1 MSKNTSP
8 SIGPT
13 PFSSRLTSID
23 AFRAITLLL
32 MIWVND
38 FWTLK
43 GIPGWLG
50 HAEAAEDRMGFSD
63 VIFPAFLFIVGLSL
77 PIAIQN
83 RLKKGDSIVRLSKHI
98 FWRSFAL
105 LIMGVVHVNLGNYSQ
120 EALISKPVWQI
131 LTTISFFLIWLDY
144 PRNKKY
150 PVVLQVGGVAL
161 LIFLAAIY
169 KGHSEPGVVW
179 MQPKWWGIL
188 GLIGWSY
195 LIVGFVFL
203 MSKGK
208 LAIQWAGL
216 FFLLLFNSTAQ
227 LGWLDSLSGI
237 REYVWIV
244 GDGSMP
250 ALVMAG
256 VITTLYYVNGNL
268 KRFWIFAAV
277 FAAAMIGFGFAIRP
291 WFDISKIRATPSWV
305 SICIGI
311 SVLCFAVLAYIID
324 IKGKKGWY
332 NWIKPAGVSTLTCFL
347 LPYIHSAFLQMTT
360 VRLPVSLRTGAIGL
374 GKSFLFALLI
384 IGIVWVLQKWR
395 MRLKL

>member
-1 MSKNTSP
+1 
-8 SIGPT
+8 
-13 PFSSRLTSID
+13 
-23 AFRAITLLL
+23 
-32 MIWVND
+32 V
-38 FWTLK
+38 
-43 GIPGWLG
+43 
-50 HAEAAEDRMGFSD
+50 
-63 VIFPAFLFIVGLSL
+63 

-83 RLKKGDSIVRLSKHI
+83 RLKKGDTIFRLSKHI
-98 FWRSFAL
+98 LGRSLAL
-105 LIMGVVHVNLGNYSQ
+105 LIMGVVHVNLGNYSE
-120 EALISKPVWQI
+120 EAMMSKPIWQI
-131 LTTISFFLIWLDY
+131 LTTVSFFLIWLDY
-144 PRNKKY
+144 PKGKKY
-150 PVVLQVGGVAL
+150 PVVLQVTGVAL

-169 KGHSEPGVVW
+169 KGKSAEGLVW
-179 MQPKWWGIL
+179 MQPKWSGIL

-203 MSKGK
+203 LSKGK
-208 LAIQWAGL
+208 LALQWAAL
-216 FFLLLFNSTAQ
+216 FFFLLFNSAAQ

-237 REYVWIV
+237 KEYVWIV

-277 FAAAMIGFGFAIRP
+277 FAVAMIVFGFSIRP

-305 SICIGI
+305 TICMGI
-311 SVLCFAVLAYIID
+311 SVLCFAVLAYITD
-324 IKGKKGWY
+324 IKGKRRWY
-332 NWIKPAGVSTLTCFL
+332 NLIKPAGVSTLTCFL
-347 LPYIHSAFLQMTT
+347 LPYIHSAILQMTT
-360 VRLPVSLRTGAIGL
+360 LRLPVSLRTGAIGL